1 VGSVLPSRV
10 LGLYLAAFFAA
21 LAACGLAGCAGL
33 GGGAQHAGERID
45 GRVTRVID
53 GDTAVVST
61 PGHPQQRVRFIGIDT
76 PESVKPDTPVQC
88 YAELASHETKRLLT
102 GQQVTLQLDRDVYD
116 RYGRLLAYVYRRSDG
131 LLVNRLLVADGY
143 ARTLVFP
150 PNTAHRAEF
159 ARLAATARARN
170 LGLWGACGRS

>member
-1 VGSVLPSRV
+1 VFPTLRPTVRLLLLCAATTGGATLVG
-10 LGLYLAAFFAA
+10 
-21 LAACGLAGCAGL
+21 CGGL
-33 GGGAQHAGERID
+33 GDGGQQPGARID

-53 GDTAVVST
+53 GDTAVIAT
-61 PGHPQQRVRFIGIDT
+61 PGHGAQRVRFIGIDT
-76 PESVKPDTPVQC
+76 PESVKPNTPVQC
-88 YAELASHETKRLLT
+88 YAEIASHETKRLLT

-143 ARTLVFP
+143 ARPLVFP

-159 ARLAATARARN
+159 ARLATAARARG
-170 LGLWGACGRS
+170 LGLWGACGSS